1 MVKTFRL
8 LAQNQSFNE
17 LLLTSVF
24 INLLSLALPFTMLQI
39 YDRILPNE
47 AHGTATVL
55 VIGVAIAI
63 LLELILRYARSWL
76 LGASAANYEL
86 HTITRVVKR
95 LLNADYHH
103 IENLGAGKISHG
115 IHSIAAMRDI
125 YSGQAA
131 VALMD
136 FPFVIIFL
144 ALVAYIGG
152 PLVFIP
158 LVVWLIAGVR
168 VWQLGQKLSLATKE
182 LSLSQ
187 DERTRLLML
196 VLSGLTT
203 TKAMALESRMTYAY
217 KKINHQRLAQ
227 QEEVDWLS
235 AKLQELI
242 QGTAQATT
250 LCLVMIGCFEVLNG
264 NLTTGGL
271 AACSILAGRAVAPLS
286 AIGSLR
292 AKYVSAKEAM
302 DQVNALIATPQET
315 FNGQTRYQQKLP
327 LGPIRFE
334 GVSAEKTSARL
345 DNISLTIPAGSIVTV
360 TSNPM
365 THASLLLSTIGAYHQ
380 LDSGQIAIAGVPQQ
394 DHDGF
399 EYRQSI
405 CYVPPWASLFSG
417 SILENMTL
425 FRRER
430 EASAMLIADQLGLSA
445 TLAQLP
451 AGYQTQVGSNENQV
465 LNKGAIKLIALVR
478 ALAQSPSILL
488 LDEPMVSLDADSQAR
503 LLQVLME
510 RRGQMTVVI
519 ASYFDE
525 VAALSDM
532 QIALGEHGELAGQ
545 GQGKG
550 QGGAR

>member
-17 LLLTSVF
+17 LLLASVF

-103 IENLGAGKISHG
+103 IENLGTGKISHG

-136 FPFVIIFL
+136 FPFVVIFL

-158 LVVWLIAGVR
+158 LLVWLIAGIR

-196 VLSGLTT
+196 VLSGLT

-315 FNGQTRYQQKLP
+315 FNGQTRYQEKLP
-327 LGPIRFE
+327 LGPIRLE
-334 GVSAEKTSARL
+334 SICAEKTSAQL
-345 DNISLTIPAGSIVTV
+345 DNISLTIPAGSIATV

-365 THASLLLSTIGAYHQ
+365 THASLLLSTIGAFHQ

-417 SILENMTL
+417 TILENMTL

-430 EASAMLIADQLGLSA
+430 EASAMVIADQLGLSA

-488 LDEPMVSLDADSQAR
+488 LDEPMVSLDADSQSR
-503 LLQVLME
+503 LLQVLAE

-532 QIALGEHGELAGQ
+532 QIALGEQGELVSQ
-545 GQGKG
+545 V
-550 QGGAR
+550 QGGEH